1 MYNLLIIEDDFI
13 YSHFILNSIGK
24 EIQNVRIYNVVS
36 TGKEAINIIREG
48 KVDIIIMNFELPDMS
63 GQDIIDFISKNNM
76 NEYKLSIIIHTNRTN
91 ILKDIM
97 KNEYIFG
104 YFSKANCIDFLLTEI
119 KNLVKEK
126 QNQKS
131 IETIEYKIKNELKK
145 LKLNFSYVGTK
156 YLYECICECYYR
168 NIIYDINL
176 NKDIYP
182 IISKKYNKRIDSIKS
197 NISKAITLMYYEN
210 EEKYLS
216 NYFGYDI
223 LSRPKTKDI
232 ITKILFNI
240 KI

>member
-1 MYNLLIIEDDFI
+1 M
-13 YSHFILNSIGK
+13 
-24 EIQNVRIYNVVS
+24 
-36 TGKEAINIIREG
+36 
-48 KVDIIIMNFELPDMS
+48 
-63 GQDIIDFISKNNM
+63 
-76 NEYKLSIIIHTNRTN
+76 
-91 ILKDIM
+91 
-97 KNEYIFG
+97 
-104 YFSKANCIDFLLTEI
+104 IDFLLTEI

>member
-76 NEYKLSIIIHTNRTN
+76 NEYKLSITIHTNRTN

-104 YFSKANCIDFLLTEI
+104 YFSKANW
-119 KNLVKEK
+119 
-126 QNQKS
+126 
-131 IETIEYKIKNELKK
+131 
-145 LKLNFSYVGTK
+145 
-156 YLYECICECYYR
+156 
-168 NIIYDINL
+168 
-176 NKDIYP
+176 
-182 IISKKYNKRIDSIKS
+182 
-197 NISKAITLMYYEN
+197 
-210 EEKYLS
+210 
-216 NYFGYDI
+216 
-223 LSRPKTKDI
+223 
-232 ITKILFNI
+232 
-240 KI
+240 